1 MQPGG
6 ISYNTYLNDQQTESD
21 VAVLPGNP
29 VHFDKIFASTAL
41 PDKGN
46 KTDPKKE
53 QQEFND
59 SNQSGDEE
67 EDAEFQQQ
75 PDIFI
80 LIAPPD
86 FTPLLHLSLG
96 IDHVLYLK
104 KLKKIRN
111 QYEINSSEITDKISR
126 SSPFTIGKRS
136 RDYNA
141 IKLFFEAKPG
151 DQYFGHI

>member
-6 ISYNTYLNDQQTESD
+6 ISYHTYLNDQQTESD

-53 QQEFND
+53 EQEFND

-67 EDAEFQQQ
+67 EDVEFEQQ

-80 LIAPPD
+80 LIAHPD
-86 FTPLLHLSLG
+86 FRPLLHLSLG
-96 IDHVLYLK
+96 NDHALYLN
-104 KLKKIRN
+104 KLKKIRY
-111 QYEINSSEITDKISR
+111 QYEINSSEITDKTSR
-126 SSPFTIGKRS
+126 SSPFTYGKRY

-141 IKLFFEAKPG
+141 IKLFFDAKPG
-151 DQYFGHI
+151 DQFIGHI